1 MEKKGEKRP
10 DGPSLAFRKPASRP
24 AESVVP
30 LDSRSVT
37 SSGGQRW
44 TLGSTQGMFAAG
56 AWAARHEVAHLLE
69 ARCDPSELVKMVK
82 SGEEG
87 QKPLSVGGDYSFPPD
102 SETAEISEAVVSPE
116 SPKFPLGNILEGEGL
131 DKQIESHNLDEP
143 RWLYY
148 FITHTGLSQ

>member
-87 QKPLSVGGDYSFPPD
+87 QKPLWMNRGGC
-102 SETAEISEAVVSPE
+102 T
-116 SPKFPLGNILEGEGL
+116 IL
-131 DKQIESHNLDEP
+131 
-143 RWLYY
+143 
-148 FITHTGLSQ
+148 